1 MDLRHEKSWTYD
13 SKVWDFDSKNQG
25 LMTQKP
31 GTYDSKNQGLMTQ
44 KSGTYDSKTRDLR
57 HESAIVTARNI
68 ILMERNIVFNMIIT
82 QKSFIFNDKLN
93 IPFTYFDR

>member
-13 SKVWDFDSKNQG
+13 SKNQG
-25 LMTQKP
+25 LMTR
-31 GTYDSKNQGLMTQ
+31 

-82 QKSFIFNDKLN
+82 QKSFIFNDELN
-93 IPFTYFDR
+93 VSFTYYDR

>member
-1 MDLRHEKSWTYD
+1 MDLHEVT
-13 SKVWDFDSKNQG
+13 DFLKNEYTG
-25 LMTQKP
+25 EKP
-31 GTYDSKNQGLMTQ
+31 GTYDSKVRDLWLENQGLMTQ

-57 HESAIVTARNI
+57 LESAIVTARNI

-93 IPFTYFDR
+93 VSFTYYDR

>member
-68 ILMERNIVFNMIIT
+68 ILMERNIVF
-82 QKSFIFNDKLN
+82 
-93 IPFTYFDR
+93 